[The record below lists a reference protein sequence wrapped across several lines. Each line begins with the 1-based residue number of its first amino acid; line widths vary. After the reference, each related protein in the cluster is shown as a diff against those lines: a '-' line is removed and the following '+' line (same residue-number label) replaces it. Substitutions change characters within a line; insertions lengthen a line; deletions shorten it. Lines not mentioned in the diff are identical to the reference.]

1 LIFALQSLP
10 RFRSG
15 IDFADRAPFVRTVRC
30 RTVANTLRSDLMSE
44 CSAGKSKKAS
54 SVASRSFVRQ
64 FADKYGAKYADFTF
78 CRVVTGLA
86 GWGGG
91 IRTSAFQNRNSS
103 SPLRSPRDFEPTE
116 RRVVALRLFRGLTAN
131 IEWHP
136 IASSSMLGC
145 AANQQQYSPENDWLS
160 GPTERHCCGM
170 IEGLGPSG
178 ILPRRLFRQ
187 CGASVVTAR
196 DAAVNRTE
204 IRSCRRKA
212 YRYAVGAAVYRGP
225 ALGQCRW
232 PCRLS

>member
-1 LIFALQSLP
+1 MPHRRKHASIGFDVRVLGWEVEEGEQRRFAILRQAVRRLIRRQVRGLHLLP
-10 RFRSG
+10 G
-15 IDFADRAPFVRTVRC
+15 GDRTCWLGRRDSNLRISESEFV
-30 RTVANTLRSDLMSE
+30 
-44 CSAGKSKKAS
+44 G
-54 SVASRSFVRQ
+54 
-64 FADKYGAKYADFTF
+64 
-78 CRVVTGLA
+78 
-86 GWGGG
+86 
-91 IRTSAFQNRNSS
+91 
-103 SPLRSPRDFEPTE
+103 PLRSPRDFEPTE